1 MEGWKGVLFREAGQ
15 SSQDTPKLL
24 GSLEGMK
31 HKCMELCLERFV
43 IMIMKMIVMMMMMM
57 VTVMMMYKVFTSV
70 SWHVALALLGIWGRI
85 GFLHTMVMTNVGIP

>member
-1 MEGWKGVLFREAGQ
+1 MEGWKGVLFREVGQ
-15 SSQDTPKLL
+15 SSQDTPNLL

-43 IMIMKMIVMMMMMM
+43 IMIMKMIAMMMMM

-70 SWHVALALLGIWGRI
+70 SWHVALHSLEFGEG
-85 GFLHTMVMTNVGIP
+85 

>member
-1 MEGWKGVLFREAGQ
+1 MLFREAGQ
-15 SSQDTPKLL
+15 SSQATPKLL

-43 IMIMKMIVMMMMMM
+43 IMIMKMIEMMIMMM

-70 SWHVALALLGIWGRI
+70 SGHIALALLGIWGRI
-85 GFLHTMVMTNVGIP
+85 GFLPTMVLTNVGIP